1 MTLTKKL
8 FMINNH
14 QKSWSCYQDFFL
26 LLVLFIYAKKL
37 YNSTNTQFLENF
49 ERGFL
54 DRAINIDKTVID
66 YETYGL
72 ETKTAIYGIE
82 YSKYKFSI
90 KIENIK
96 NNIIN
101 NLKNHFAIKEYK
113 IVSEG
118 YVDGKN
124 NCYQVLSSFY
134 YGPNLTY
141 NKSFIM
147 INGGNEV
154 IKITCMYNANSKKD
168 DKRIDNIIASVKLID
183 NE

>member
-1 MTLTKKL
+1 MVKTIKNILIL
-8 FMINNH
+8 FAIIIVSYSCEKNNNKTVH
-14 QKSWSCYQDFFL
+14 IGNFS
-26 LLVLFIYAKKL
+26 VVMP
-37 YNSTNTQFLENF
+37 ENF

-147 INGGNEV
+147 INNGNEV

>member
-1 MTLTKKL
+1 MVKTIKNILIL
-8 FMINNH
+8 FAIIIVLYSCEKNNN
-14 QKSWSCYQDFFL
+14 KTVRIGNFS
-26 LLVLFIYAKKL
+26 VVMP
-37 YNSTNTQFLENF
+37 ENF

-101 NLKNHFAIKEYK
+101 NLKNHLAI
-113 IVSEG
+113 
-118 YVDGKN
+118 
-124 NCYQVLSSFY
+124 LSTPYFIINEILIIINQFY
-134 YGPNLTY
+134 
-141 NKSFIM
+141 
-147 INGGNEV
+147 
-154 IKITCMYNANSKKD
+154 
-168 DKRIDNIIASVKLID
+168 
-183 NE
+183 

>member
-1 MTLTKKL
+1 MIKTIKNILL
-8 FMINNH
+8 FSFIIILFSCE
-14 QKSWSCYQDFFL
+14 QKIKTVNMGNFA
-26 LLVLFIYAKKL
+26 VEIP
-37 YNSTNTQFLENF
+37 ENF
-49 ERGFL
+49 EIGFL
-54 DRAINIDKTVID
+54 NEAINKDSTVID

-147 INGGNEV
+147 INEGNEV

>member
-1 MTLTKKL
+1 
-8 FMINNH
+8 MIKTIKNI
-14 QKSWSCYQDFFL
+14 L
-26 LLVLFIYAKKL
+26 LLAFIIVLFSCEQKIKTVNMGNFAVEIP
-37 YNSTNTQFLENF
+37 ENF

-54 DRAINIDKTVID
+54 NDAINTDSTVID

-82 YSKYKFSI
+82 YSKYRFSVN
-90 KIENIK
+90 IENIK

-101 NLKNHFAIKEYK
+101 NLRNHSSLREYK

-118 YVDGKN
+118 YANGKN
-124 NCYQVLSSFY
+124 NCYEVLSSFY

-147 INGGNEV
+147 INNGNEV
-154 IKITCMYNANSKKD
+154 IKITCMYNANSKAD
-168 DKRIDNIIASVKLID
+168 DKRINNIIASVRLT
-183 NE
+183 NN

>member
-1 MTLTKKL
+1 MIKTIKNILL
-8 FMINNH
+8 FAFII
-14 QKSWSCYQDFFL
+14 
-26 LLVLFIYAKKL
+26 VLFSCEQKIKTVNMGNFAVEIP
-37 YNSTNTQFLENF
+37 ENF

-54 DRAINIDKTVID
+54 NDAINTDSTVID

-82 YSKYKFSI
+82 YSKYRFSVN
-90 KIENIK
+90 IENIK

-101 NLKNHFAIKEYK
+101 NLRNHSSLREYK

-118 YVDGKN
+118 YANGKN
-124 NCYQVLSSFY
+124 NCYEVLSSFY

-147 INGGNEV
+147 INNGNEV
-154 IKITCMYNANSKKD
+154 IKITCMYNANSKAD
-168 DKRIDNIIASVKLID
+168 DKRINNIIASVRLTND
-183 NE
+183 N

>member
-1 MTLTKKL
+1 
-8 FMINNH
+8 MIKTIKNI
-14 QKSWSCYQDFFL
+14 L
-26 LLVLFIYAKKL
+26 LLFIVIIVSYSCEKNNYKTV
-37 YNSTNTQFLENF
+37 NIGNFSIDMPENF

-54 DRAINIDKTVID
+54 DRAINIDETVMD

-82 YSKYKFSI
+82 YSKYRFPVN
-90 KIENIK
+90 IEIIK

-101 NLKNHFAIKEYK
+101 NLRNHFAIKEYK

-118 YVDGKN
+118 YARGEN

-147 INGGNEV
+147 INNGNEV
-154 IKITCMYNANSKKD
+154 IKITCMYNANSKAD
-168 DKRIDNIIASVKLID
+168 NKRIDNIISSVRLT
-183 NE
+183 NNN

>member
-1 MTLTKKL
+1 MVKTIKNILL
-8 FMINNH
+8 FSFIIILFSCE
-14 QKSWSCYQDFFL
+14 QKIKAVNMGNFS
-26 LLVLFIYAKKL
+26 VEIP
-37 YNSTNTQFLENF
+37 ENF
-49 ERGFL
+49 EIGFL

-101 NLKNHFAIKEYK
+101 NLKNHFAIKEYR

-147 INGGNEV
+147 INEGNEV